1 MTAVSTSSPPI
12 AVEQLAALLAELS
25 EVQTELLALLDD
37 KRKRMVARD
46 TSAMLASQAREADL
60 CQRLESIQQRRQ
72 AMLEAAEGHGLPH
85 GNLQDLAR
93 ALPAG
98 GKVAKDATAAASRMR
113 VLQQQS
119 LTNWVLAQRSL
130 LHIAQVMEFVATGG
144 RLMPTYGEGTGAN
157 DRGNLVDDA
166 G

>member
-1 MTAVSTSSPPI
+1 MSSPPL
-12 AVEQLAALLAELS
+12 AVEHLASLLAELS
-25 EVQTELLALLDD
+25 DVQHELLVLLEE

-46 TSAMLASQAREADL
+46 AAAMQEAQAREEEL
-60 CQRLESIQQRRQ
+60 CRRLESIHVRRQ
-72 AMLEAAEGHGLPH
+72 AMLDAAETQGLPH
-85 GNLQDLAR
+85 HNLQQLAK

-144 RLMPTYGEGTGAN
+144 RLMPTYGEGASAN

>member
-1 MTAVSTSSPPI
+1 MTSTTTQPPI
-12 AVEQLAALLAELS
+12 AVEQLAGLLAELS
-25 EVQTELLALLDD
+25 DVQSELLSLLDE

-46 TSAMLASQAREADL
+46 ASGMLAAQAKEEEL
-60 CQRLESIQQRRQ
+60 CQRLESIQQRRRE
-72 AMLEAAEGHGLPH
+72 MLELAESQGLPH
-85 GNLQDLAR
+85 DNLQQLAK
-93 ALPAG
+93 ALPTG
-98 GKVAKDATAAASRMR
+98 GKIAKDAKAAAARMR